1 MKIMTL
7 LLLLMI
13 FATVPS
19 VCQSMI
25 QVLDFR
31 STALQRT
38 ITGSS
43 NFTYQT
49 PVLDLLAKFGQK
61 SQGQQ

>member
-1 MKIMTL
+1 MTL

-13 FATVPS
+13 FATVPT

-31 STALQRT
+31 TAALQRT
-38 ITGSS
+38 ITSSS

-49 PVLDLLAKFGQK
+49 LYVDLLAKFGQK
-61 SQGQQ
+61 SQEQQ